1 MDTVNL
7 PKLGQTMEE
16 AVIEKWHVKEGDT
29 VKKGDIL
36 LEITTDKATLE
47 VESYVSGTV
56 RKLLASDGET
66 KGVGEPIA
74 FIGSP
79 DEEMPDISRLQKPA
93 PAKAAPEAAPAPAKK
108 EASAASGKPGRV
120 RATPRAKKLARE
132 LGVDISTLTGTGPGG
147 RITEDDVKSGG
158 SGGGASAAAPVE
170 GVKKQPLSAMR
181 RVIAENMSKSSQEAP
196 HFYLMTEID
205 MTKSVE
211 LRAKLKAESNVSYN
225 DMITKACATG
235 LSELSGVN
243 STWLGDGVGIRDSVG
258 VGLAV
263 SVDDGLIVPVIRDA
277 DKKDLKE
284 IAVDSAN
291 LIKKARDKKLT
302 PDEYGN
308 GSITI
313 SNLGMLGIDSFL
325 PIINLGESV
334 ILGIG
339 RIIDKAVVV
348 DGEICIRKMMNVTLS
363 CDHRVVD
370 GALGAQFLA
379 RVKELLE

>member
-56 RKLLASDGET
+56 RKLLAEDGET
-66 KGVGEPIA
+66 KSVGTPIA

-79 DEEMPDISRLQKPA
+79 DEEIPDISRLQKPA
-93 PAKAAPEAAPAPAKK
+93 PAKAAPETAPAPAKK
-108 EASAASGKPGRV
+108 ETPAASGKPDRV
-120 RATPRAKKLARE
+120 RATPRAKKLARD

-147 RITEDDVKSGG
+147 RITEDDVKSAGAGG
-158 SGGGASAAAPVE
+158 SAPAVSVK

-181 RVIAENMSKSSQEAP
+181 RVIAENMSRSSQEAP

-225 DMITKACATG
+225 DMIVKACATG
-235 LSELSGVN
+235 LSEMSGVN
-243 STWLGDGVGIRDSVG
+243 STWMGDGVGIRDSVG

-263 SVDDGLIVPVIRDA
+263 SVDDGLIVPVIRNA
-277 DKKDLKE
+277 DKKELKE
-284 IAVDSAN
+284 IASDSAD
-291 LIKKARDKKLT
+291 LIKRARDKKLT

-308 GSITI
+308 GSLTI

-339 RIIDKAVVV
+339 RIADKAVVV
-348 DGEICIRKMMNVTLS
+348 DGEICVRKMMNVTLS

-370 GALGAQFLA
+370 GSLGAQFLT